1 MMRRDVRKVNLA
13 VKVLIKMGVQGEN
26 EVEKRKERRREGK
39 IKARP

>member
-13 VKVLIKMGVQGEN
+13 VTVLIKMGVQGEN
-26 EVEKRKERRREGK
+26 EVEKRKERRREVK